1 MSKEQLELVKQGL
14 IAGDPNEIME
24 LLSEYIQDASENI
37 ISAYGTGI
45 TLLSGKDLEER
56 NFENVKKRF
65 EDASENLLDAAYIF
79 NLDCLIDLL
88 NCED

>member
-24 LLSEYIQDASENI
+24 LLSEYIQDAFENI

-65 EDASENLLDAAYIF
+65 EDASENLLDAASIF
-79 NLDCLIDLL
+79 NLYCLIDLL